1 MNQKRTFLILS
12 ILIVSLIGIF
22 YLLFPGTSTTENSS
36 YQGGLSE
43 ETLTRQENSLFEGG
57 SFLDFSGH
65 VEETVSGPIA
75 VTEEPN
81 SKPSRTKSYLES
93 LSPEERA
100 KLYDRLYE
108 KFKPLTEKFPNNS
121 LIPKK
126 LSEEELAKKKE
137 NEDNYYRIQR
147 EILERKDVPK
157 EEMSFYLNA
166 KLKRSDDM
174 LEILKYGMENY
185 QKLVGENPKNA
196 NPEYEK
202 LIKER
207 LDGISKSREEVISA
221 QKGN

>member
-1 MNQKRTFLILS
+1 MNQKRTYLILF

-22 YLLFPGTSTTENSS
+22 YLLFPGTSTPENTN
-36 YQGGLSE
+36 YQGGLSQ

-57 SFLDFSGH
+57 TFLDFSGH
-65 VEETVSGPIA
+65 VEETVSGPVA
-75 VTEEPN
+75 VSAEPG

-100 KLYDRLYE
+100 KLYEQMYE
-108 KFKPLTEKFPNNS
+108 RFKPLTEKFPNNS

-126 LSEEELAKKKE
+126 LSEEEIAKKKE
-137 NEDNYYRIQR
+137 NEDHYYRVQR

-157 EEMSFYLNA
+157 EEMSFYLNT

-185 QKLVGENPKNA
+185 QKLVGENPKSA

-202 LIKER
+202 LLKER

>member
-1 MNQKRTFLILS
+1 MNQKRTYLILS
-12 ILIVSLIGIF
+12 VLIVSLIGIF
-22 YLLFPGTSTTENSS
+22 YLLFPGTSTKESTS

-65 VEETVSGPIA
+65 VEETASGPVA
-75 VTEEPN
+75 LVEESG
-81 SKPSRTKSYLES
+81 SKPTKTKTYLES

-100 KLYDRLYE
+100 KLYDQLYE

-121 LIPKK
+121 LIPRK
-126 LSEEELAKKKE
+126 LSEEEIAKKKE
-137 NEDNYYRIQR
+137 NEDHYYRVQR

-185 QKLVGENPKNA
+185 RKLVEENPKSA
-196 NPEYEK
+196 NPQYEK
-202 LIKER
+202 LVKER

>member
-12 ILIVSLIGIF
+12 LLIVSLIGIF
-22 YLLFPGTSTTENSS
+22 YLLFPGTSTKENPS

-75 VTEEPN
+75 VAEEPS

-100 KLYDRLYE
+100 KLYDQLYE

-126 LSEEELAKKKE
+126 LSEEEMAKKKE
-137 NEDNYYRIQR
+137 NEDHYYRIQR
-147 EILERKDVPK
+147 EILERKDVAK

-221 QKGN
+221 QNGN

>member
-1 MNQKRTFLILS
+1 MNQKRTYLILS
-12 ILIVSLIGIF
+12 LLIVSLIGIF
-22 YLLFPGTSTTENSS
+22 YLLFPETSTKENTS

-43 ETLTRQENSLFEGG
+43 ETLNRKENSLFEGG

-65 VEETVSGPIA
+65 VEETVSGPVAI
-75 VTEEPN
+75 VGEPN
-81 SKPSRTKSYLES
+81 SKPTKTKSYLES

-100 KLYDRLYE
+100 KLYEQLYE

-126 LSEEELAKKKE
+126 LSEEEIAKKKE
-137 NEDNYYRIQR
+137 NEDHYYRVQR

-157 EEMSFYLNA
+157 EEMSFYLNT

-174 LEILKYGMENY
+174 IEILKYGMENY

-202 LIKER
+202 LLKER
-207 LDGISKSREEVISA
+207 LDGLSKSREEVISA

>member
-1 MNQKRTFLILS
+1 MNQKRTYLILS
-12 ILIVSLIGIF
+12 IIIVSLIGIF
-22 YLLFPGTSTTENSS
+22 YLLFPGTSTNENTS

-43 ETLTRQENSLFEGG
+43 ETLTRKENSLFEGG

-65 VEETVSGPIA
+65 VEETVSAPVAI
-75 VTEEPN
+75 TEEPV
-81 SKPSRTKSYLES
+81 SKPSKTKSYLES
-93 LSPEERA
+93 LSPEEKA
-100 KLYDRLYE
+100 KLYEQLYE

-126 LSEEELAKKKE
+126 LSEEEIAKKKE
-137 NEDNYYRIQR
+137 NEDRYYRIQR

-185 QKLVGENPKNA
+185 QKLVNENPKNS

-202 LIKER
+202 LVKER